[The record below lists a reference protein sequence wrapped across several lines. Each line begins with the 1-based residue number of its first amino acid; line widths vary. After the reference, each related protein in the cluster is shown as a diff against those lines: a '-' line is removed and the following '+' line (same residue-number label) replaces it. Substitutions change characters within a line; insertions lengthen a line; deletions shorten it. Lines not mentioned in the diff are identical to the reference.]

1 MKALVVD
8 ASVAVKWFL
17 PEIHSEAAG
26 RVLKSRKALLAP
38 DLLLP
43 EIGNVL
49 WKKVRRGELGIPEA
63 QGILED
69 FIRFPIETQGSKG
82 LLRAAWDLSAR
93 WGVTVYDGLY
103 LALAVGRQCGIV
115 TADRKLYESLKNK
128 PAEFKLIWVEDPLI

>member
-1 MKALVVD
+1 MSALVVD

-38 DLLLP
+38 DLIWA

-49 WKKVRRGELGIPEA
+49 WKKVRRDELGSEEA

-69 FIRFPIETQGSKG
+69 FMRFPLEAYACKI
-82 LLRAAWDLSAR
+82 LLHPAWDLAVR
-93 WGVTVYDGLY
+93 LGVSVYDGLY
-103 LALAVGRQCGIV
+103 LALAAGKKCSLV
-115 TADRKLYESLKNK
+115 TADRKLYESLRNK
-128 PAEFKLIWVEDPLI
+128 PVGFKLIWVEDAV